1 MYKHI
6 LMPTD
11 GSTLSQAAVSE
22 GLQLAKENGAKVTFM
37 NVAPP
42 FHLFAYDAQSLN
54 DTRADYDRHAR
65 ERAERILAECGKAA
79 SQAGVESDQRF
90 AISERPYEEI
100 VKAASD
106 SAVDLI
112 VMASHARKG
121 VQGVFLGSQTQKTL
135 ARSKT
140 PVLVIR

>member
-11 GSTLSQAAVSE
+11 GSALSQAAVRE

-37 NVAPP
+37 NVAAP
-42 FHLFAYDAQSLN
+42 FHVFAYDAASLS
-54 DTRADYDRHAR
+54 DTWSDYDRHAH
-65 ERAERILAECGKAA
+65 ERSERILSECEKAA
-79 SQAGVESDQRF
+79 GEAGVSSAKRF
-90 AISERPYEEI
+90 AVSEHPYEEI
-100 VKAASD
+100 VKAASETGAD
-106 SAVDLI
+106 II

-121 VQGVFLGSQTQKTL
+121 MQGVFLGSQTQKTL